1 MPKKAKRRFVGLDT
15 EEVSL
20 VDTPANEVEFLV
32 TKNQEDED
40 MGAQAA
46 QTTNDDAVRVPVEVE
61 GGEAVAKALEHVN
74 GIVDKISTMVQA
86 SKAGEPADDADAT
99 DDTEATDDG
108 DTVDTEKATL
118 KGVLAAMGMSGDDM
132 KKAMDKLKKA
142 GFDPNMKFPSAKAP
156 VSKAAVD
163 DADADEAI
171 VDEDDQPLTFATLQ
185 KAARFTPSRISK
197 IQEAVDALKL
207 VLEAIAPNMSPGTR
221 TPGVESHSNPNTTRR
236 ALAGQDKKPVM
247 KSADGGE
254 LAEVLKSL
262 GTAVGKLD
270 ERLASIEKTRT
281 PTNSVEDDADASDS
295 DAVTTE
301 KSIWSGLL

>member
-15 EEVSL
+15 GEVSL

-46 QTTNDDAVRVPVEVE
+46 QTNDDAVRVPVEV
-61 GGEAVAKALEHVN
+61 GDGEAVAKAMEHVN
-74 GIVDKISTMVQA
+74 GIVANIMTMVAQ
-86 SKAGEPADDADAT
+86 KNAGNA
-99 DDTEATDDG
+99 DDG
-108 DTVDTEKATL
+108 DTDSTEDGDDVDTEKATL

-156 VSKAAVD
+156 VAKAAD
-163 DADADEAI
+163 GEGDEEEAL

-185 KAARFTPSRISK
+185 KAARFTPSRVAK

-207 VLEAIAPNMSPGTR
+207 ILEAIGQGQSPMTR
-221 TPGVESHSNPNTTRR
+221 TPGVESHPNPNTTRG
-236 ALAGQDKKPVM
+236 LAGAEKKPVM
-247 KSADGGE
+247 KSADGE
-254 LAEVLKSL
+254 LAPVLKAL
-262 GTAVGKLD
+262 GDAVGKLD
-270 ERLASIEKTRT
+270 ERLASIEKARQGS
-281 PTNSVEDDADASDS
+281 NSVEDDADAPDSDS
-295 DAVTTE
+295 VKTE
-301 KSIWSGLL
+301 KSIWSGVL